1 MHDLLP
7 EEAPTWQFLE
17 RTITSVL
24 GGYGYRE
31 IRVPLLERTEVFS
44 RAIGQATDVVEKEMY
59 TFEDRN
65 GDSLS
70 LRPEGTAGVVRAA
83 IQNGLLYAAPVRLW
97 YAGAM
102 FRHERPQKGRTRQF
116 HQIGAEAFGAPGP
129 DVDAE
134 LIAMGERIWRRLGLA
149 GVRLELN
156 SLGTAEERSEYRLEL
171 VDYLSAHRDALDGE
185 TRDRLERNPLRVLDS
200 KSPQVQALL
209 ENAPVLPDFLGQESR
224 RHFER
229 LRNLLDRL
237 NIEYRVNPRLVRGLD
252 YYCHTVFEWVTDD
265 LGAQGTICA
274 GGRYDGLVE
283 LQGGKPWP
291 ATGFA
296 MGLERLVE
304 LVSQVRAPPAE
315 VVHAYLV
322 MIGEDAEAEGLA
334 LAEELRDACAGLH
347 LVCNA
352 GGGSFKSQFKRA
364 DRSGAELALILA
376 ADELASGEVSVKHL
390 REDRPQES
398 LPRDKLAA
406 WLSERLA

>member
-7 EEAPTWQFLE
+7 DEAPAWQFLE
-17 RTITSVL
+17 RTVTSVL
-24 GGYGYRE
+24 TGYGYRE
-31 IRVPLLERTEVFS
+31 IRVPLLERTEVFT

-116 HQIGAEAFGAPGP
+116 HQIGAEVFGAPGP

-134 LIAMGERIWRRLGLA
+134 LIAMGERMWRGLGLA

-156 SLGTAEERSEYRLEL
+156 SLGTADERSEYRLEL
-171 VDYLSAHRDALDGE
+171 VNYLSSHLDALDGE

-200 KSPQVQALL
+200 KDPQVQALL
-209 ENAPVLPDFLGQESR
+209 ENAPELPDFLGQESR
-224 RHFER
+224 RHFDR

-252 YYCHTVFEWVTDD
+252 YYCHAVFEWVTED

-274 GGRYDGLVE
+274 GGRYDGLIE

-291 ATGFA
+291 GTGFA

-304 LVSQVRAPPAE
+304 LVSQASQPPAE

-347 LVCNA
+347 LICNA
-352 GGGSFKSQFKRA
+352 GGGSFKSQFRRA
-364 DRSGAELALILA
+364 DRSGAELALVLA
-376 ADELASGEVSVKHL
+376 ADELASGEVTVKHL

-398 LPRDKLAA
+398 LPREKLAG

>member
-7 EEAPTWQFLE
+7 DEAPAWQFLE
-17 RTITSVL
+17 RTVTSVL
-24 GGYGYRE
+24 TGYGYRE
-31 IRVPLLERTEVFS
+31 IRVPLLERTEVFT

-116 HQIGAEAFGAPGP
+116 HQIGAEVFGAPGP

-134 LIAMGERIWRRLGLA
+134 LIAMGERMWRGLGLA

-156 SLGTAEERSEYRLEL
+156 SLGTADERSEYRLEL
-171 VDYLSAHRDALDGE
+171 VDYLSTHLDALDGE

-200 KSPQVQALL
+200 KDPQVQALL
-209 ENAPVLPDFLGQESR
+209 ENAPELPDFLGQESR
-224 RHFER
+224 RHFDR

-252 YYCHTVFEWVTDD
+252 YYCHTVFEWITED

-274 GGRYDGLVE
+274 GGRYDGLIE

-291 ATGFA
+291 GTGFA

-304 LVSQVRAPPAE
+304 LVSQASQPPAE

-322 MIGEDAEAEGLA
+322 MIGDEAEAEGLT

-347 LVCNA
+347 LICNA
-352 GGGSFKSQFKRA
+352 GGGSFKSQFRRA
-364 DRSGAELALILA
+364 DRSGAELALVLA
-376 ADELASGEVSVKHL
+376 ADELASGEVTVKHL

-398 LPRDKLAA
+398 LPREKLAG